1 MKAKSIAYW
10 ACTSLLA
17 LGIFAGGMGELT
29 SQPETVAGTVFLGY
43 PAYFVYIL
51 GVWKVLGALTI
62 VLPGIPR
69 IKEWAYAGM
78 FINVTA
84 AALSHAIMGDWGVTG
99 FHIWVNMIFV
109 GFIVGSWALRPAG
122 RIVGDPRDGFGL
134 RPSPASPAM
143 ALTR

>member
-1 MKAKSIAYW
+1 MNVKSIAYW
-10 ACTSLLA
+10 TCTGLLA
-17 LGIFAGGMGELT
+17 LGTFSGGMGELT
-29 SQPETVAGTVFLGY
+29 SQPATVAGTVFLGY

-51 GVWKVLGALTI
+51 GAWKVLGALTI
-62 VLPGIPR
+62 VLPGLAR

-109 GFIVGSWALRPAG
+109 GLIVGSWALRPAG
-122 RIVGDPRDGFGL
+122 RIVGDPREGFSL
-134 RPSPASPAM
+134 RP
-143 ALTR
+143 